1 MPTEGADRGGA
12 ADEQEQSE
20 HVLEDQVQQRAPR
33 GAVVSD
39 GGERPS
45 VLCRRGGGVK
55 LAAADPGIAGVGGS
69 SRDKVGSVQD
79 CRMGRAR

>member
-1 MPTEGADRGGA
+1 
-12 ADEQEQSE
+12 
-20 HVLEDQVQQRAPR
+20 
-33 GAVVSD
+33 
-39 GGERPS
+39 
-45 VLCRRGGGVK
+45 VK

>member
-1 MPTEGADRGGA
+1 MSGAEGGPGKRAGHKA
-12 ADEQEQSE
+12 ST
-20 HVLEDQVQQRAPR
+20 APR
-33 GAVVSD
+33 SDPYFTARSVVAVA
-39 GGERPS
+39 
-45 VLCRRGGGVK
+45 VK

>member
-1 MPTEGADRGGA
+1 
-12 ADEQEQSE
+12 
-20 HVLEDQVQQRAPR
+20 VLEDHVQQRAPR

-69 SRDKVGSVQD
+69 SRDKVGSVQH
-79 CRMGRAR
+79 CRMGRAW